1 MSFPLKTNHYFCILH
16 LNNPNVSTSKQQ
28 QQKLTTLASDLRSGD
43 EKKISAALKSLQVH
57 GEASIIAVLLEIWRT
72 GLSAQNERDMK
83 ELLVGLKDTSTIT
96 PLIEGFRATDNREFQ
111 RKLLNIFWNSK
122 LDFSPY
128 LSDFIVFAIEG
139 DFMDCLESLTVIE
152 QFESTVPESAILES
166 QLLLKEY
173 FSKDDR
179 LEEKKYQLL
188 QEIMI
193 LLKDFDENG
202 ELDEFYYEEED

>member
-1 MSFPLKTNHYFCILH
+1 MS
-16 LNNPNVSTSKQQ
+16 SSKQQ
-28 QQKLTTLASDLRSGD
+28 QQKLATVTTDLRSGD
-43 EKKISAALKSLQVH
+43 EKKISSALKSLHVH
-57 GEASIIAVLLEIWRT
+57 GNSSVIYVLLEIWEN
-72 GLSAQNERDMK
+72 GLSPQNESDMK

-96 PLIEGFRATDNREFQ
+96 PLIEGFRTTDNREFQ

-122 LDFSPY
+122 LDFSPF

-166 QLLLKEY
+166 QLLLKEF
-173 FSKDDR
+173 FSKEDR

-193 LLKDFDENG
+193 LLKDFDANG
-202 ELDEFYYEEED
+202 ELDEFYYEED

>member
-1 MSFPLKTNHYFCILH
+1 
-16 LNNPNVSTSKQQ
+16 VSSSKQQ
-28 QQKLTTLASDLRSGD
+28 QQKLATVSNDLRSGD
-43 EKKISAALKSLQVH
+43 EKKISTSLKSLHVH
-57 GEASIIAVLLEIWRT
+57 GDASIIPVLLEIWEK
-72 GLSAQNERDMK
+72 GLSLQNESDMK

-96 PLIEGFRATDNREFQ
+96 PLIEGFRTTDNREFQ

-122 LDFSPY
+122 LDFSPF

-173 FSKDDR
+173 FSKEEK

-193 LLKDFDENG
+193 LLKDFDADG

>member
-1 MSFPLKTNHYFCILH
+1 MS
-16 LNNPNVSTSKQQ
+16 SSKQQ
-28 QQKLTTLASDLRSGD
+28 QQKLATVSNDLRSGD
-43 EKKISAALKSLQVH
+43 EKKISTSLKSLHVH
-57 GEASIIAVLLEIWRT
+57 GDASIIPVVLEIWEK
-72 GLSAQNERDMK
+72 GLSPQNEADMK

-122 LDFSPY
+122 LDFSPF

-173 FSKDDR
+173 FSKEDK

-193 LLKDFDENG
+193 LLKDFDANG